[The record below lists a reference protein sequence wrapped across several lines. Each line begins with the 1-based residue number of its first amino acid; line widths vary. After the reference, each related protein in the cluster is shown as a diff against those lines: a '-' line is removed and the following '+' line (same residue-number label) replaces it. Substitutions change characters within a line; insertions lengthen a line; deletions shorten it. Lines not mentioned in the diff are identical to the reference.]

1 MGGWCT
7 ERKRSSPNFARAGF
21 TLVELLLALALGAII
36 LGVSLRLVLSERTL
50 YRLDRERT
58 EANQGARATLDLLG
72 ADIRQAGERLPI
84 DLDPVVVRPGELITR
99 RNLLDAVLP
108 LCDNI
113 NAGSSQDVVF
123 VARRN
128 PPQGTPPQCYPTD
141 GDGDGWD
148 DRLEVFSD
156 YRQRMGGVVTLY
168 IYNPATR
175 QGEFF
180 AYDREDQSQFHIHR
194 AQGQWNHTYL
204 QDQQPRIYA
213 LEERRYVLQGNRL
226 VVYLNGDTQNPQA
239 LVAGVTGFTVQA
251 LTPTGPQTQFGNGV
265 GHPQDLQGVRVEIRI
280 REGGLERTL
289 SAQYFPRNILS
300 W

>member
-1 MGGWCT
+1 M

-21 TLVELLLALALGAII
+21 TLVELLLALVLGTLI
-36 LGVSLRLVLSERTL
+36 LGISLRLVLSERTV
-50 YRLDRERT
+50 YRLDQQRT
-58 EANQGARATLDLLG
+58 GANQGARAALDLLG
-72 ADIRQAGERLPI
+72 ADIRQAGERLPM
-84 DLDPVVVRPGELITR
+84 DLSPVVVRPGLLITR
-99 RNLLDAVLP
+99 RNLLDAVLA

-148 DRLEVFSD
+148 DRLEAFMN
-156 YRQRMGGVVTLY
+156 YRQNAGGEVTLY

-180 AYDREDQSQFHIHR
+180 AYDREDQSRFHIHR
-194 AQGQWNHTYL
+194 ARGRWTYDYR

-213 LEERRYVLQGNRL
+213 LEERRYTLQGDRL
-226 VVYLNGDTQNPQA
+226 VLYLNGDTSNPQA

-251 LTPTGPQTQFGNGV
+251 LTPSGPQAQFGDGV
-265 GHPQDLQGVRVEIRI
+265 GNPRDLQGVRLEVQIRSGNL
-280 REGGLERTL
+280 RRTL
-289 SAQYFPRNILS
+289 SAQYFPRNIFS